1 MKKIKT
7 LEDAK
12 LQIEAWQEWAQAVEF
27 WLVDVVQRKRMTKDA
42 TWALQ
47 QLFDWDVLAKGI
59 PWADLMASFKE
70 VEDNKY
76 EFIHPSKLEED
87 KR

>member
-1 MKKIKT
+1 
-7 LEDAK
+7 
-12 LQIEAWQEWAQAVEF
+12 
-27 WLVDVVQRKRMTKDA
+27 MTKDA

-76 EFIHPSKLEED
+76 EFIQPSKLEED